1 MRFISCSWC
10 PVIQTCNIN
19 FNHLE
24 LYNHRTRPTS
34 QEAQQNQQHLENIN
48 RILQRFNQMA
58 QAQGQGQ
65 CTLFAA
71 VQEIMNSFSGG

>member
-1 MRFISCSWC
+1 MVHPTLLIF
-10 PVIQTCNIN
+10 
-19 FNHLE
+19 LE

-58 QAQGQGQ
+58 QAQGQGGQ